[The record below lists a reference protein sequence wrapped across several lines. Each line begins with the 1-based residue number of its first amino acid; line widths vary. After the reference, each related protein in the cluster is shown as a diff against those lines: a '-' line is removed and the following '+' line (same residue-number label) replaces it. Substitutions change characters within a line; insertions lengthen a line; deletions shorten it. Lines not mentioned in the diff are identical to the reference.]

1 MNIAILVYPGMTA
14 LDAIGP
20 YEVLNGLP
28 DATLHF
34 VWKTVGPVI
43 TDSGVLALGATHTF
57 DQIKQ
62 ADIVVV
68 PGSSADTPT
77 MMADSRVLS
86 WLREIHPTTRFTTSV
101 CSGALILAAAGLLK
115 GLPATTHWAAMSALS
130 KFGSEP
136 MPEERVVQS
145 GKIITSAGV
154 SAGID
159 MALHLVA
166 QIYGE
171 ERARIIQL
179 LIEYDPRPPFDSGHM
194 SKAAP
199 RIAEAARSEMSRRA
213 TNIRNLISVPK
224 VLANQW
230 FARIAHR

>member
-1 MNIAILVYPGMTA
+1 
-14 LDAIGP
+14 
-20 YEVLNGLP
+20 
-28 DATLHF
+28 
-34 VWKTVGPVI
+34 
-43 TDSGVLALGATHTF
+43 
-57 DQIKQ
+57 
-62 ADIVVV
+62 
-68 PGSSADTPT
+68 
-77 MMADSRVLS
+77 
-86 WLREIHPTTRFTTSV
+86 
-101 CSGALILAAAGLLK
+101 
-115 GLPATTHWAAMSALS
+115 
-130 KFGSEP
+130 

-179 LIEYDPRPPFDSGHM
+179 LIEYDPRPPFDSWHM
-194 SKAAP
+194 SKADP

-213 TNIRNLISVPK
+213 SNIRNLISVPK

>member
-20 YEVLNGLP
+20 YEVLNGIP
-28 DATLHF
+28 DVELQF
-34 VWKTVGPVI
+34 VWKTIGPVM
-43 TDSGVLALGATHTF
+43 TDSGVLAIGATHTF
-57 DQIKQ
+57 DEIKR

-68 PGSSADTPT
+68 PGSSADTVT
-77 MMADSRVLS
+77 MMADSQVLM
-86 WLREIHPTTRFTTSV
+86 WLKEIHLTTRFTTSV

-115 GLPATTHWAAMSALS
+115 GLPATTHWAAMSALR
-130 KFGSEP
+130 KFGAEP
-136 MPEERVVQS
+136 MPNERVVQS
-145 GKIITSAGV
+145 GKIITAAGV

-166 QIYGE
+166 QVCGE

-194 SKAAP
+194 SKADT
-199 RIAEAARSEMSRRA
+199 RIAETARSEMSRRA
-213 TNIRNLISVPK
+213 ANPRNLVSVPK
-224 VLANQW
+224 LLASQW
-230 FARIAHR
+230 LARITHR